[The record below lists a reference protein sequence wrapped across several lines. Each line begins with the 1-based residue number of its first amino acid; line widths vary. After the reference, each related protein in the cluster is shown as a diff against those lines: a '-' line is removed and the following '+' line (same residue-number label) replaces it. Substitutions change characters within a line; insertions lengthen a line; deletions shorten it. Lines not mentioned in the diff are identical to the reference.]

1 MNQSEKLV
9 QIFQN
14 SSFGDVRVIKIQDV
28 PYFVANDVAKAL
40 GYKNPSDATNTHCKK
55 SVMTWGSDSL
65 GRRQEF
71 KVIPEG
77 DIYRLVVKS
86 QLPGA
91 EEFESW
97 IFDEVIPS
105 LRKNGIYAT
114 DVTIDNMIANPDFAI
129 ELLSNL
135 KKEREEKELLKSS
148 NEIKDLQIQKQ
159 NKVIISQAPIVE
171 YANTVLN
178 STSLIAMTVV
188 AKDFGYKSASELTKD
203 LQAKGILCKNKVNGV
218 YVLTKKYAGNGY
230 TKTKDHP
237 YTDSLG
243 NTQTSRLMYWTE
255 KGVKFLHDFLI
266 KNLA

>member
-1 MNQSEKLV
+1 MKESNKIV

-14 SSFGDVRVIKIQDV
+14 SRFGDVRVLEVNDI

-55 SVMTWGSDSL
+55 SIMTWGSDSL

-77 DIYRLVVKS
+77 DIYRLVIKS

-105 LRKNGIYAT
+105 LRKSGIYAT

-129 ELLSNL
+129 QLLNNL
-135 KKEREEKELLKSS
+135 KKEREEKELLKSQ
-148 NEIKDLQIQKQ
+148 NEIKDLQLEEQSRVIQTQ
-159 NKVIISQAPIVE
+159 SPMVE
-171 YANTVLN
+171 YYSNVLN
-178 STSLIAMTVV
+178 SESLIPMTVV
-188 AKDFGYKSASELTKD
+188 AKDFGFKSAQELTKH
-203 LQAKGILCKNKVNGV
+203 LINIGVIRKQKVGGV
-218 YVLTKKYAGNGY
+218 YILSEKYSGNGY
-230 TKTKDHP
+230 TKTKDHHFKDP
-237 YTDSLG
+237 YGSTK
-243 NTQTSRLMYWTE
+243 TSRLMCWTE
-255 KGVKFLHDFLI
+255 KGVKFIYELLN
-266 KNLA
+266 KKSA